1 MRPRRGAESASKL
14 LHRMVRRLIGLF
26 VCQHRRLVYP
36 PRPDYD
42 ICYDCGKKRLRDET
56 GHGIGKFSHNLD
68 ELLRSQKVEE
78 RTTAR
83 HLNTGGR
90 EHKRRWFRRTD
101 DRVELV
107 FRNGQHR
114 KIGNHAITGKEILVF
129 TKRGTVAVPISELD
143 IPATQAANER
153 RGIQFR
159 LAA

>member
-1 MRPRRGAESASKL
+1 VKRRGSESVSKL
-14 LHRMVRRLIGLF
+14 LHRMQRRLIGLF

-42 ICYDCGKKRLRDET
+42 ICYDCGKKRLRDNS
-56 GHGIGKFSHNLD
+56 GHGVGKFSHNVD
-68 ELLRSQKVEE
+68 QLLRSRQVEE
-78 RTTAR
+78 PRR
-83 HLNTGGR
+83 
-90 EHKRRWFRRTD
+90 KRRWFRRTD
-101 DRVELV
+101 ARVVLV
-107 FRNGQHR
+107 FRNGQQR
-114 KIGNHAITGKEILVF
+114 RIGNHAISGKTILVF